1 MSIFGAG
8 AGGVTAGAESRFGE
22 GNSTTA
28 AFANGAISFAGALAG
43 ELIGGQLGGIIGGGV
58 GGFLGSITAAV
69 RAQVQADLAHGRAK
83 PALIKTKTLRP
94 MSKGDTIN
102 IDVTRAAVYIVRN
115 PLDVAM
121 SYAHH

>member
-43 ELIGGQLGGIIGGGV
+43 ELIGRLIATR
-58 GGFLGSITAAV
+58 FASTFSK
-69 RAQVQADLAHGRAK
+69 ADTSPG
-83 PALIKTKTLRP
+83 
-94 MSKGDTIN
+94 
-102 IDVTRAAVYIVRN
+102 
-115 PLDVAM
+115 
-121 SYAHH
+121 